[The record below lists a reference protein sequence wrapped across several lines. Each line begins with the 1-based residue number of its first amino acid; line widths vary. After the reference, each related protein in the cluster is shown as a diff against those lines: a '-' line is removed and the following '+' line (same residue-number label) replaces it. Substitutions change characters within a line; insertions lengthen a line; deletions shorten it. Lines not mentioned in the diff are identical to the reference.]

1 VTAGTAITINGEFGS
16 QCGNC
21 TVSATPAG
29 YTTPQALTVTSWA
42 TTAIVVQ
49 LPAALT
55 GYLTITVDSAAG
67 IDAIGVMAVSPSALA
82 ITPTSLQYAY
92 TAGGAL
98 PSAQSFTITDSGSGT
113 LAWTAT
119 ASATWLSLSAAS
131 GTAPSTVAVSVAPAL
146 LSAGTYNGTVTIAA
160 TGASNSPI
168 TIAVTLVV
176 TAAQVAPAVLVVAPQ
191 TLSFQYAVGGTVP
204 ASQSVSISNGGGGT
218 LSWVASSSAY
228 WATFSAASGAVPGAL
243 SVSVIAGNL
252 AAGTYTATVTTDAGT
267 FTIALDAKDA
277 PKTVNSFVFLAKNH
291 FFDCEAFM
299 RVIPTFMDQTG
310 SPNQSNGGTDS
321 GPGYEFA
328 NENAS
333 PKGGYTAG
341 EVAMANSGA
350 NTNGS
355 QFFILVGPY
364 NNPGYSLFGHVASG
378 QSVVQ
383 KINADGTSAGTPLV
397 THRMLSVT
405 VAES

>member
-1 VTAGTAITINGEFGS
+1 MPSDKRARKRAAREAK
-16 QCGNC
+16 Q
-21 TVSATPAG
+21 
-29 YTTPQALTVTSWA
+29 
-42 TTAIVVQ
+42 
-49 LPAALT
+49 AALQRAQRRRST
-55 GYLTITVDSAAG
+55 VRRTITVVVLVAVAAG
-67 IDAIGVMAVSPSALA
+67 IYVIVSGNGTKNA
-82 ITPTSLQYAY
+82 
-92 TAGGAL
+92 AGKK
-98 PSAQSFTITDSGSGT
+98 SGT
-113 LAWTAT
+113 TT
-119 ASATWLSLSAAS
+119 TTSATSSTTTSTPATTT
-131 GTAPSTVAVSVAPAL
+131 TAPSAAQTTADQAAVAAGCPSNPQTPLNKPTYKSAPAM
-146 LSAGTYNGTVTIAA
+146 TID
-160 TGASNSPI
+160 TSK
-168 TIAVTLVV
+168 
-176 TAAQVAPAVLVVAPQ
+176 
-191 TLSFQYAVGGTVP
+191 
-204 ASQSVSISNGGGGT
+204 
-218 LSWVASSSAY
+218 
-228 WATFSAASGAVPGAL
+228 
-243 SVSVIAGNL
+243 
-252 AAGTYTATVTTDAGT
+252 TYTATVTTDAGT
-267 FTIALDAKDA
+267 FTIALEAKDA